1 MRSRPLANWFA
12 PALAA
17 AAATY
22 FLAAPPYSSS
32 TSGAAVTAGGA
43 ATSWEAAGRAGIVA
57 VNGADVLLPLLMPV
71 LLAALPL
78 LARSAGWRRGLSA
91 AAALILGAFA
101 LLGAASVG
109 LFYAPAAVALG
120 LAAARRGEHAT
131 NHLTSG

>member
-1 MRSRPLANWFA
+1 MRSRPMANWFA

-17 AAATY
+17 AAAAY
-22 FLAAPPYSSS
+22 FLAVPPYSSS

-43 ATSWEAAGRAGIVA
+43 ATSWEASGHAGIVA
-57 VNGADVLLPLLMPV
+57 VNGTDVLLPLLVPV

-120 LAAARRGEHAT
+120 VAAAGPGEAGTRPAT
-131 NHLTSG
+131 